1 MVFKLNV
8 YVLLQLEEDMENY
21 IKFRLMGGQKKMKK
35 HVVPHIFDCQ
45 PDRKRAFS
53 QPPRLAATKRAK
65 RQILADAITS
75 SSACNM
81 GDMVSQLED
90 SKAPECSASESTSK
104 HTEPQDSVRAA
115 INIKKDIS
123 VQVRPKV
130 RSKCLQCNLHCG
142 VTVGLSPLKISTS
155 NVATTPTKP
164 CTSAFLNMCERELDS
179 ELEVISGGKSSEQES
194 DYTYSLSEGS
204 EEYRLSFSESESND
218 DLQKL
223 SLKCTIQKLQK
234 RPRLYLGLPEHAY
247 YIFQLLET
255 YSRLENKY
263 IFLTLKKIRT
273 AHSFS
278 ILADDFGISEV
289 HASRMFSRSVPIV
302 SKFLRKCIFTP
313 SVNTVKLNLPLVFR
327 ARYSNVF
334 CIIDCLEI
342 EIEKPSDSVKQSL
355 TWSDYKKCNTLKYLI
370 SCTPDGIINFIST
383 GFGGRASDAIIV
395 EHSGFLNILPQN
407 VAVMADRGFKNI
419 AHLLSS
425 KNCILVRPPSVSA
438 TVKLTKS
445 EVFETKRIASLR
457 IHVERVIRR
466 VREFSFLAPHACIDI
481 KLIPHTDQIIKIV
494 CGLINLQSGIISGK

>member
-1 MVFKLNV
+1 
-8 YVLLQLEEDMENY
+8 MENY
-21 IKFRLMGGQKKMKK
+21 IKFKLMGGQKRMKK

-75 SSACNM
+75 SSASNM
-81 GDMVSQLED
+81 VNVSQLED
-90 SKAPECSASESTSK
+90 LKAPECSTSESTE
-104 HTEPQDSVRAA
+104 TQGCYVRAA
-115 INIKKDIS
+115 VSIKKDIS

-130 RSKCLQCNLHCG
+130 RSKCLQCNLRSG
-142 VTVGLSPLKISTS
+142 VTVALSPLKISTS

-164 CTSAFLNMCERELDS
+164 STSAFLNICERELEIIS
-179 ELEVISGGKSSEQES
+179 EGKSSEQES
-194 DYTYSLSEGS
+194 DCTYSLSECS
-204 EEYRLSFSESESND
+204 EEYRLSFSESESNE

-234 RPRLYLGLPEHAY
+234 RPRLYLGLPEHAF

-255 YSRLENKY
+255 YSRLESKY

-289 HASRMFSRSVPIV
+289 HASRMFSRSVPII

-327 ARYSNVF
+327 ARYSHVF